1 MHEEKDEI
9 YYLQGSGMLAECLPN
24 VSSTVGIDDRCLVH
38 LRRLKGR
45 ATGVARD
52 RRRFRGNHFRY
63 LENHQPDFK
72 NRAKFPDNNGKNNV
86 HRPDE
91 TTETKIVSTT
101 TS

>member
-63 LENHQPDFK
+63 LECLRLK
-72 NRAKFPDNNGKNNV
+72 TINRISKTVQNSP
-86 HRPDE
+86 
-91 TTETKIVSTT
+91 TTMERT
-101 TS
+101 TSIVPMKQRKRK